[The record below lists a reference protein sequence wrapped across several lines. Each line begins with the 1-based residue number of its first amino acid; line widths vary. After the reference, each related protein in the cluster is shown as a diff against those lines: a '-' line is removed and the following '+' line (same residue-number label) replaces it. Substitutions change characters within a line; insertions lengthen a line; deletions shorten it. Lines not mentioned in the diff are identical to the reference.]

1 MIRGDVY
8 WIDFK
13 STDKPRPAVIITSNS
28 AIRYLNS
35 VTVIPI
41 TTTLR
46 DSASTVWLDEQDGL
60 DEPCLINLDNVQTVV
75 KRKVGSYI
83 THLSQEKM
91 DEVFEAIKFAF
102 GFDK

>member
-8 WIDFK
+8 WINFK
-13 STDKPRPAVIITSNS
+13 SPDKLRPAVIITRDS

-46 DSASTVWLDEQDGL
+46 DSSSTVWLDEHDGM
-60 DEPCLINLDNVQTVV
+60 DKPCLINVDNTQTIV
-75 KRKVGSYI
+75 KGKIGQYI
-83 THLSQEKM
+83 THLSHEKM
-91 DEVFEAIKFAF
+91 EEVFEAIKFAF
-102 GFDK
+102 GFDN

>member
-8 WIDFK
+8 WIKFREP
-13 STDKPRPAVIITSNS
+13 DKLRPAVIITRDS

-46 DSASTVWLDEQDGL
+46 DSASTVWLDEQDGM
-60 DEPCLINLDNVQTVV
+60 DKPCLINLDNTQTVV
-75 KRKVGSYI
+75 KRKIGSYI
-83 THLSQEKM
+83 AHLSPEKM